1 MELLKGRVFNIV
13 AVFLVLMVLESIG
26 YFVLP

>member
-1 MELLKGRVFNIV
+1 MELLKGRVFNMV
-13 AVFLVLMVLESIG
+13 VVFLVLMVLESIG